1 LCQFA
6 LVIIDT
12 LGTTA
17 GDVDTNA
24 GTATL
29 IRFGPR
35 LHDSQIAMSS
45 PWPACLHNTIQG

>member
-1 LCQFA
+1 MSLCQFA

-17 GDVDTNA
+17 GDIDTNV

-29 IRFGPR
+29 IRFEPR
-35 LHDSQIAMSS
+35 LHDSQADTSS
-45 PWPACLHNTIQG
+45 PWPASP